1 MIDPGSII
9 IILLCLGLL
18 IISITL
24 EIIKIKIM
32 RKKSEQIKR
41 EILIFCTLLG
51 IAMIVLIVFVKVSQL
66 GILESVIIGDSYSG
80 HGTANVGGAIESI
93 MQFITLIIITL
104 IAIKPLIYIIKQR
117 KDCKNNNQKEEKN
130 GK

>member
-9 IILLCLGLL
+9 IIILCIVLL
-18 IISITL
+18 IISIPL

-51 IAMIVLIVFVKVSQL
+51 IAIIVLIIFVKISQL
-66 GILESVIIGDSYSG
+66 GILESVMIGDNYG

-93 MQFITLIIITL
+93 MQFITLIIITV